1 MNEIDGVDYNFLP
14 SNLSPLSIVS
24 KKQYI
29 EVNYF
34 NNWFYGT
41 PLDSLKEDKINILIT
56 SPSGVEQL
64 MEISSDLLDVKIY
77 YVYQP
82 SKVRLINQLNR
93 EDKPDCSEICRR
105 FLADEQDFLILKTYS
120 TYFVDLY
127 ENNIRH
133 VVDKILTHIQLWY
146 NEDKDN

>member
-56 SPSGVEQL
+56 SPSGIEQL

-133 VVDKILTHIQLWY
+133 VVDKILTHI
-146 NEDKDN
+146 

>member
-24 KKQYI
+24 NKQYI

-41 PLDSLKEDKINILIT
+41 PLDSLKEDKINIIIK
-56 SPSGVEQL
+56 SPSGIEQL

-133 VVDKILTHIQLWY
+133 VVDKILTHI
-146 NEDKDN
+146 

>member
-24 KKQYI
+24 NKQYI

-56 SPSGVEQL
+56 SPSGIEQL

-77 YVYQP
+77 YIYQP
-82 SKVRLINQLNR
+82 SKIRLLNQLHR
-93 EDKPDCSEICRR
+93 ENKPDCSEICRR

-120 TYFVDLY
+120 THLIDLY
-127 ENNIRH
+127 KNNIQN
-133 VVDKILTHIQLWY
+133 VINKILTNI
-146 NEDKDN
+146 